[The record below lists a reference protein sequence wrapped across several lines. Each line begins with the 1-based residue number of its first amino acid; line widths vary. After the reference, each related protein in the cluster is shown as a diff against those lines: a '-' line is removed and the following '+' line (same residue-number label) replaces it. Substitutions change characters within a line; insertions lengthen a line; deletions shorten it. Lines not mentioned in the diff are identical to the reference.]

1 MKTLT
6 LTTRLISAAA
16 AAATT
21 LALFTAVAQ
30 LSEPQQSVLIARNQH
45 RADPTLPGL
54 PAALA
59 QTTLAMARTGTVP
72 THSAR

>member
-16 AAATT
+16 
-21 LALFTAVAQ
+21 LHRP
-30 LSEPQQSVLIARNQH
+30 EPQQSVLIARNQH

-59 QTTLAMARTGTVP
+59 QTTLAMAGTGTVP
-72 THSAR
+72 THGAR